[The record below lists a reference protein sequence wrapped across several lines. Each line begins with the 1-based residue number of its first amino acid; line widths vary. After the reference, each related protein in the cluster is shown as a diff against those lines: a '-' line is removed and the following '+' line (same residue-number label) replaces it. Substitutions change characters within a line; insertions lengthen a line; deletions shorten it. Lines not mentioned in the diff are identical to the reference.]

1 MTETNEHTSMETTKD
16 ITERTTKEIT
26 EEIDNELSYISPTD
40 NTTEYSNKLTE
51 ETSEEIEGTSKTSET
66 PTTVPSS
73 KAIESETIIN
83 EITIEEAEKRA
94 SIAISFRQINKF
106 NYDSG
111 TITFMLFT
119 LISANLNK
127 GHQIKLLVNLIKM
140 NGEREDHF
148 TEITCVLQQDVTY
161 LDQSIQGDFQCILS
175 GLEEEYYSLRLF
187 GSNDISGIPDD
198 EVALD
203 PVLTS
208 EAIKKNKLLDYSLVE
223 NQSIDKIPAG
233 FTISNIK
240 EEACRTNGI
249 FIIEGTLSK
258 DIENELSFSIP
269 LTFPDGIKANC
280 NILDRKKGQSQIS
293 CQVDRAIENSNIAF
307 EKIIIKDGI
316 QEILNLE
323 GFSSKEIISC
333 SNGLLLATEEKIE
346 NVKVSFRQVS
356 YLYYNGIN
364 GFKFFLATFA
374 NKDMNAGQ
382 ILPIKIS
389 VLVGEDKKEKEAK
402 CTLRNNVQVQEGKI
416 TQASFDCEVSLEEGE
431 YKQIQFNNIEAIKI
445 SANNEDIAGV
455 LDEDGNL
462 SPLATDIA
470 INETI
475 AKKEANE
482 ILTDLAECLDY
493 SLEENI
499 NRELLSFEIVSIAN
513 INQCS
518 SGKVTIIGKFSS
530 KIGEETIFDLPLSYP
545 QTSFKCTV
553 PKAEKDE

>member
-1 MTETNEHTSMETTKD
+1 
-16 ITERTTKEIT
+16 
-26 EEIDNELSYISPTD
+26 
-40 NTTEYSNKLTE
+40 
-51 ETSEEIEGTSKTSET
+51 
-66 PTTVPSS
+66 
-73 KAIESETIIN
+73 
-83 EITIEEAEKRA
+83 
-94 SIAISFRQINKF
+94 
-106 NYDSG
+106 
-111 TITFMLFT
+111 MLYT

-127 GHQIKLLVNLIKM
+127 GHQIKLLVNLIKAS
-140 NGEREDHF
+140 GEREDRT
-148 TEITCVLQQDVTY
+148 TEITCALQQEVTY
-161 LDQSIQGDFQCILS
+161 LDQSVQGDFKCILS
-175 GLEEEYYSLRLF
+175 SLEEEYYSLRLIS
-187 GSNDISGIPDD
+187 SNDISGIPDD

-203 PVLTS
+203 PVLTR

-233 FTISNIK
+233 FTPNNIK
-240 EEACRTNGI
+240 EQTCRTNGK

-280 NILDRKKGQSQIS
+280 GFLNRKKGPSQIS
-293 CQVDRAIENSNIAF
+293 CQVDRSIEDSNIVF

-316 QEILNLE
+316 VEILNLD
-323 GFSSKEIISC
+323 GFSTKEIISC
-333 SNGLLLATEEKIE
+333 SNGLLLAIQEKTES
-346 NVKVSFRQVS
+346 VKVSFRQVS
-356 YLYYNGIN
+356 HLYHNGVN

-374 NKDMNAGQ
+374 NTDINAGQ
-382 ILPIKIS
+382 IITIKVS
-389 VLVGEDKKEKEAK
+389 VLVGEVKKEKEAK
-402 CTLRNNVQVQEGKI
+402 CTLRNNVQVQESKKV
-416 TQASFDCEVSLEEGE
+416 QASFDCEVSLEESE
-431 YKQIQFNNIEAIKI
+431 YKQIQFSNTEVIKI
-445 SANNEDIAGV
+445 STNNEDIAGIF
-455 LDEDGNL
+455 DEDGNL

-499 NRELLSFEIVSIAN
+499 NRELPSFEIVSIAN

-530 KIGEETIFDLPLSYP
+530 EIGEETIFDLPLSYP

-553 PKAEKDE
+553 PKAEKDEEVEIVCKIQQKFKLVNFFLFEPRLVKKKYKEVLFLKRNKFELDNLIACEDYNTIIYERAKRR